1 MIEALKYRVR
11 SWENA
16 GRHEWLTRAAT
27 FAWVSIQNARDRGA
41 IGIVAERLGQGDFP
55 GDPSEAVREV
65 CEGPFGAGI
74 RPMQSCGELA
84 DMMRAVK
91 ASRPRR
97 VLEIG
102 TARGGTLFLLC
113 RFAAPDATIVSVD
126 LPFARNG
133 GGYPRWKERH
143 YRGFAR
149 PRQALHLIRA
159 NSHAKETVERVRRIT
174 GGAGFDFIFI
184 DADHSYEGVRC
195 DYLNYRPLLSEGGML
210 ALHDILPN
218 ENDPSI
224 EVNRFWRELES
235 DPEVRTDTLIADAA
249 QGMYGIGI
257 VRG

>member
-55 GDPSEAVREV
+55 EDPSEAVREV

-113 RFAAPDATIVSVD
+113 RFAAPKAESSRLFRALSKHPEVFR
-126 LPFARNG
+126 LPREERSIFRDG
-133 GGYPRWKERH
+133 HGYPR
-143 YRGFAR
+143 
-149 PRQALHLIRA
+149 
-159 NSHAKETVERVRRIT
+159 RRSSLENQEI
-174 GGAGFDFIFI
+174 
-184 DADHSYEGVRC
+184 
-195 DYLNYRPLLSEGGML
+195 ML
-210 ALHDILPN
+210 
-218 ENDPSI
+218 
-224 EVNRFWRELES
+224 W
-235 DPEVRTDTLIADAA
+235 TL
-249 QGMYGIGI
+249 
-257 VRG
+257 